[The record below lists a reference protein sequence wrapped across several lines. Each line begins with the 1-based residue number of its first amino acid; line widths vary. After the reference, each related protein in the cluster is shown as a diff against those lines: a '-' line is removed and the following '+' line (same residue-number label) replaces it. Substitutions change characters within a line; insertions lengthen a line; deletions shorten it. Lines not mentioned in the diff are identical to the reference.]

1 MQSAVYSQSAAS
13 LSGIVRDSD
22 TREPMIGAYLKL
34 AGTSLGAVSDREGRF
49 RISGIASGSYTLKVS
64 YLGYTTYEKEI
75 TVAAGDHTK
84 MEILL
89 KAGSIELSGS
99 EVYGMREGQ
108 AKALNLQKNADN
120 QQVVT
125 SSEIIKLFPDPNISE
140 ALQRMPGVAV
150 LRDQGE
156 GRYVFL
162 RGLEPKYSSV
172 KINGQ
177 PVPSPE
183 GDIRQ
188 VSLDVISSSMVSRIE
203 VSKTLTPDMDADAV
217 AGAINLVTKNALDF
231 DQQMWQV
238 SAGTGRNMLEG
249 KPLANFDITYGNRFG
264 EEKRLGVFVNAMGY
278 YTHRNSDDMERVWG
292 ERAFNGKNHYFMNE
306 FELRDYNA
314 IRKRL
319 SFNAAT
325 DYRFSETSDIH
336 FGAVHNYFRD
346 DEIRRRLR
354 IKLSEGSAAVRA
366 RRFKFVS
373 DSSVTMDSAV
383 VERETKDWALTR
395 SLTSFQMSGH
405 AQWADMDWTYSA
417 ALSRATEAIPDR
429 FDFTTRQTDV
439 NLKYDMT
446 NRQFPK
452 FAFLSGDPYDP
463 ALFKLKN
470 FEVQEYDIT
479 EWDRIA
485 ELNIRKSLR
494 ILSNGDYVQSGAKVR
509 SKAKE
514 RNDEHN
520 RATIANPNA
529 PPFMNFFAE
538 SDEDINFLYSRYRFG
553 TSADPSLIRRWADT
567 VNLQNSAAYSADNN
581 FITNYK
587 AAEKIVAVYGL
598 SKIYSGSW
606 EFLAGV
612 RMEKTYI
619 DYDGIKVVQNG
630 NRIRSTQQGYPD
642 TLHPAGYPIDTI
654 SLNGKHEYYQL
665 FPSVNIKYSMSDR
678 FVMRGAISRAIFRA
692 DYFDLIPY
700 EVFDYQN
707 LTIARGNTYLR
718 PTTSWN
724 FDLSADYYFQNAGII
739 AGGVYYKYIDDF
751 IYQRQYIDST
761 NIQDGVPW
769 IVNQKQN
776 GKAAKLFGAEFN
788 WQQTFTFLPPNFDG
802 LGIYLNYAY
811 THSQA
816 YYPQRPGNKNTLPGQ
831 PNHVGNFALTYEKK
845 GFAARVAWNYSGP
858 YVLTVSDSVD
868 TDFDTYVDRHLQL
881 DISASQKLTKHIRIY
896 LELNNLTNEPYRE
909 YVGSRKRLRQQEY
922 YSWWG
927 KLGAEYTF

>member
-1 MQSAVYSQSAAS
+1 MYTFSKNFTFLWIFLFLVQSTVYSQSAAS

-22 TREPMIGAYLKL
+22 TREPMIGAYLKV

-292 ERAFNGKNHYFMNE
+292 MRNYLGENYYTMEELE
-306 FELRDYNA
+306 FRDYLA
-314 IRKRL
+314 KRKRL
-319 SFNAAT
+319 SVNGAL
-325 DYRFSETSDIH
+325 DYRFSDDASIH

-346 DEIRRRLR
+346 DEVRFRLR
-354 IKLSEGSAAVRA
+354 IKPNEGHWVAVGKNSARV
-366 RRFKFVS
+366 
-373 DSSVTMDSAV
+373 DSIA

-395 SLTSFQMSGH
+395 SLSLFQLTGDFRLLGMQG
-405 AQWADMDWTYSA
+405 TYA
-417 ALSRATEAIPDR
+417 ATLSRATEAIPRR
-429 FDFTTRQTDV
+429 FDFTSRQDTTV
-439 NLKYDMT
+439 GVGFKYD
-446 NRQFPK
+446 RSDYAFPQID
-452 FAFLSGDPYDP
+452 FVSGNPHDASAFVW
-463 ALFKLKN
+463 KN
-470 FEVQEYDIT
+470 FEVQKYDIT
-479 EWDRIA
+479 EWERTG
-485 ELNIRKSLR
+485 ELNLQKPIRL
-494 ILSNGDYVQSGAKVR
+494 LSNSDYAKGGIKFRAKTKQRDDTHDRASSLIGQVRPRLNFFGELVEDDNFYYNRYIFGPSGNPKKIKSWSDTSKFNNSRAYHADRSETTDYDASEVIASGYGMINVRYDQLSAVGGLRFEKTFIEYKGKQSIQSASGAPL
-509 SKAKE
+509 
-514 RNDEHN
+514 DTN
-520 RATIANPNA
+520 RTKGD
-529 PPFMNFFAE
+529 FE
-538 SDEDINFLYSRYRFG
+538 YYRFF
-553 TSADPSLIRRWADT
+553 PSL
-567 VNLQNSAAYSADNN
+567 NLTYSANERLY
-581 FITNYK
+581 FRTAIT
-587 AAEKIVAVYGL
+587 
-598 SKIYSGSW
+598 
-606 EFLAGV
+606 
-612 RMEKTYI
+612 
-619 DYDGIKVVQNG
+619 
-630 NRIRSTQQGYPD
+630 
-642 TLHPAGYPIDTI
+642 
-654 SLNGKHEYYQL
+654 
-665 FPSVNIKYSMSDR
+665 
-678 FVMRGAISRAIFRA
+678 RAIFRG
-692 DYFDLIPY
+692 DYGDLVPWEI
-700 EVFDYQN
+700 VDDQN
-707 LTIARGNTYLR
+707 DRISRGNTYLR
-718 PTTSWN
+718 PTMSWN
-724 FDLSADYYFQNAGII
+724 FDVSGEYYFKNAGII
-739 AGGVYYKYIDDF
+739 AGGFYYKQIEDF
-751 IYQRQYIDST
+751 MYTGHRVITDTNSIYEGWEVVQRQ
-761 NIQDGVPW
+761 
-769 IVNQKQN
+769 N
-776 GKAAKLFGAEFN
+776 GRDAHLYGAEFN
-788 WQQTFTFLPPNFDG
+788 WQQTFSFLPPGWDG
-802 LGIYLNYAY
+802 LGVYMNYAY
-811 THSQA
+811 THSEA
-816 YYPQRPGNKNTLPGQ
+816 YYEHRPGKKNTLPGQ

-845 GFAARVAWNYSGP
+845 GFAARAAWNYSGS
-858 YVLTVSDSVD
+858 YVLSVSESVD

-881 DISASQKLTKHIRIY
+881 DISASQKLTKHIRVY